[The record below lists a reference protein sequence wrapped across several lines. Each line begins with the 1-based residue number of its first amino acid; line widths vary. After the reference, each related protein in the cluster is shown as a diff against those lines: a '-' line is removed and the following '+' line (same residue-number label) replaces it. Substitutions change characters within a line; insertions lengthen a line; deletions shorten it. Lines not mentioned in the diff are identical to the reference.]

1 MKIQYWGTA
10 AAEGIPG
17 IFCACP
23 ACVEAREKGG
33 RYVRT
38 RSQLMLDDR
47 LLVDFGPDTYMHSLL
62 YGIDLSR
69 IAHVFIT
76 HVHMDHFYPLDF
88 QMRRSGYS
96 HNVAHDTLTV
106 HGSPDIKATAEAL
119 WKAQM
124 VRWESVIES
133 GRIAFDIMSP
143 YEEREA
149 EGFTVTALP
158 ASHGTNNPY
167 IYLFEKEGKCFLM
180 HNDSGYL
187 KPEVMEWLRKNNKK
201 FDLVSYECTHA
212 NEDVALRAGVDIIN
226 HLGLPNVLEERRRF
240 IENGNYKDTT
250 VDVITHFSHNGP
262 SVSYGDM
269 LKIAEREGMLLAYDG
284 MTLEI

>member
-1 MKIQYWGTA
+1 MKIQYLGTA

-23 ACVEAREKGG
+23 RCVEAREKGG

-38 RSQLMLDDR
+38 RSQLMLDDI

-76 HVHMDHFYPLDF
+76 HAHMDHLYPLDF
-88 QMRRSGYS
+88 QMRRAGYS

-106 HGSPDIKATAEAL
+106 HGSPDIKETSEAV
-119 WKAQM
+119 WAAQAGG
-124 VRWESVIES
+124 WQNVIES
-133 GRIAFDIMSP
+133 GRVAFDIMSP

-149 EGFTVTALP
+149 DGFTVTALP
-158 ASHGTNNPY
+158 ASHGTDNPY

-187 KPEVMEWLRKNNKK
+187 KPEVMEWLRTNNKR
-201 FDLVSYECTHA
+201 FDLVSYECTHGG
-212 NEDVALRAGVDIIN
+212 DDCSIGYAGNIH
-226 HLGLPNVLEERRRF
+226 HLGLPNVIEERRRF

-250 VDVITHFSHNGP
+250 VDVITHFSHNP
-262 SVSYGDM
+262 SSAGYGDM
-269 LKIAEREGMLLAYDG
+269 LRLAESEGILLAYDG

>member
-1 MKIQYWGTA
+1 MKIQYLGTA

-23 ACVEAREKGG
+23 TCVEAREKGG

-38 RSQLMLDDR
+38 RSQLMLDDI

-76 HVHMDHFYPLDF
+76 HAHMDHLYPLDF
-88 QMRRSGYS
+88 QMRRVGYS

-106 HGSPDIKATAEAL
+106 HGSPDIKETSEAV
-119 WKAQM
+119 WAAQAGG
-124 VRWESVIES
+124 WQNVIES
-133 GRIAFDIMSP
+133 GRVAFDIMSP
-143 YEEREA
+143 YEERKA
-149 EGFTVTALP
+149 DGFTVTALP
-158 ASHGTNNPY
+158 ASHGTKNPY
-167 IYLFEKEGKCFLM
+167 VYLFEKEGKCFLM

-187 KPEVMEWLRKNNKK
+187 KPEAMEWLRKNNKK
-201 FDLVSYECTHA
+201 FDLVSYECTHGG
-212 NEDVALRAGVDIIN
+212 DDCSIGYAGNIH
-226 HLGLPNVLEERRRF
+226 HLGLPNALEERRRF
-240 IENGNYKDTT
+240 IENGNYKDNT

-262 SVSYGDM
+262 FVGYGDM
-269 LKIAEREGMLLAYDG
+269 LKLAEREGIILAYDG
-284 MTLEI
+284 MTVEI